1 MDTSAPPGPQTTDP
15 KRWTSLIGICAVTA
29 LVWVTASDI
38 SIALPTIGRAFKAI
52 NDSANT
58 DELQWAVNGYFLA
71 GSLIIVTG
79 RLGDVFGRLKLFT
92 IGTLLLIAGSIVAM
106 LASAPALLI
115 LGRVIEGLGAAA
127 ILPNALAI
135 IAVSFAGRERD
146 TAIGAWVATC
156 WGAQALGPLVGGA
169 LIGSF
174 GWQSIFWINIPLG
187 LVGLLVTW
195 RATQESD
202 GPGESRHVDIPG
214 AVTLTGGLTALNYG
228 LVACDTAPVS
238 ELAAIFAA
246 AVVLLGLFVVIETKS
261 KVPLVKMTIFKRGGF
276 DGAVL
281 ANLLANFVFGAAIYF
296 MSLYLQVVLDYS
308 PLKAGAMLLP
318 ATVPILLVTPIGA
331 RMGRRFGP
339 GIPIAIS
346 MVLIALSSYLF
357 TNLSGNYNE
366 LLAPFILLGVGV
378 GLQIT
383 MTAKV
388 SVDDAGDAGEGV
400 ASGVYKAS
408 SMIGGSLGVAVLS
421 AIFQNSAQLKFKDVL
436 APLKPS
442 DEQLQKFLDVLTGAT
457 NKSDVSKLVIDLPKV
472 ITEVFTYALG
482 NAMLLAAVV
491 SILGAVACFLLMRGA
506 RADSPA

>member
-1 MDTSAPPGPQTTDP
+1 
-15 KRWTSLIGICAVTA
+15 
-29 LVWVTASDI
+29 
-38 SIALPTIGRAFKAI
+38 
-52 NDSANT
+52 
-58 DELQWAVNGYFLA
+58 
-71 GSLIIVTG
+71 
-79 RLGDVFGRLKLFT
+79 
-92 IGTLLLIAGSIVAM
+92 
-106 LASAPALLI
+106 
-115 LGRVIEGLGAAA
+115 
-127 ILPNALAI
+127 
-135 IAVSFAGRERD
+135 
-146 TAIGAWVATC
+146 
-156 WGAQALGPLVGGA
+156 
-169 LIGSF
+169 
-174 GWQSIFWINIPLG
+174 
-187 LVGLLVTW
+187 
-195 RATQESD
+195 
-202 GPGESRHVDIPG
+202 
-214 AVTLTGGLTALNYG
+214 
-228 LVACDTAPVS
+228 
-238 ELAAIFAA
+238 
-246 AVVLLGLFVVIETKS
+246 
-261 KVPLVKMTIFKRGGF
+261 
-276 DGAVL
+276 
-281 ANLLANFVFGAAIYF
+281 
-296 MSLYLQVVLDYS
+296 
-308 PLKAGAMLLP
+308 
-318 ATVPILLVTPIGA
+318 
-331 RMGRRFGP
+331 MGRRFGP